1 MDNKL
6 SELSKP
12 VAYSLRFR
20 NMNGKPDKTINA
32 NTTFSTLEK
41 AKAYGLGNRYVTQ
54 DDGKI
59 VCVRAPSQDPI
70 VEPLYSQE
78 YVSAL
83 LEKSKE
89 KDERAIACVN
99 AFDGIETE
107 RIAGK
112 SLGEFLAGELYLN
125 KAEPKQDGSFG
136 FTFSG
141 LAVQLMA
148 DCFADQFKSSGAINY
163 LELLFEHAEVGE
175 MTVTMQR
182 VEGLTPAQ
190 KLAAAEQRIAELEEQ
205 SEQFKKELH
214 NESAANAHA
223 YERIRELEKR
233 LATPVRLPEKY
244 NMKMAGDK
252 STKSMFYG
260 HNSAINDSAKAIRAA
275 GFAVEGDSE

>member
-12 VAYSLRFR
+12 VGIHPEVREFLET
-20 NMNGKPDKTINA
+20 GINDATTHDSVDQCDYLFAA
-32 NTTFSTLEK
+32 NLEK
-41 AKAYGLGNRYVTQ
+41 LLQ
-54 DDGKI
+54 
-59 VCVRAPSQDPI
+59 
-70 VEPLYSQE
+70 PLYSQE

-190 KLAAAEQRIAELEEQ
+190 KLAAAEQRITELEQAMRHIQGAALDITVPRVAIAKAAELAAEHAATKEQ
-205 SEQFKKELH
+205 S
-214 NESAANAHA
+214 N
-223 YERIRELEKR
+223 
-233 LATPVRLPEKY
+233 
-244 NMKMAGDK
+244 G
-252 STKSMFYG
+252 
-260 HNSAINDSAKAIRAA
+260 
-275 GFAVEGDSE
+275 

>member
-1 MDNKL
+1 MQSGRMIHGQMTVWRG
-6 SELSKP
+6 SEE
-12 VAYSLRFR
+12 
-20 NMNGKPDKTINA
+20 NQ
-32 NTTFSTLEK
+32 
-41 AKAYGLGNRYVTQ
+41 VTQ
-54 DDGKI
+54 G
-59 VCVRAPSQDPI
+59 V
-70 VEPLYSQE
+70 YSQE

-83 LEKSKE
+83 LEKLKE

-99 AFDGIETE
+99 AFEGIETD

-190 KLAAAEQRIAELEEQ
+190 KLAAAERRIAELEQTMSHMHGALLDITVPRVAIAKAAELAVEHAAMKEQ
-205 SEQFKKELH
+205 S
-214 NESAANAHA
+214 N
-223 YERIRELEKR
+223 
-233 LATPVRLPEKY
+233 
-244 NMKMAGDK
+244 G
-252 STKSMFYG
+252 
-260 HNSAINDSAKAIRAA
+260 
-275 GFAVEGDSE
+275 

>member
-12 VAYSLRFR
+12 VAYTDAEELRFHHATSD
-20 NMNGKPDKTINA
+20 MWPVPLGFGKD
-32 NTTFSTLEK
+32 
-41 AKAYGLGNRYVTQ
+41 V
-54 DDGKI
+54 
-59 VCVRAPSQDPI
+59 
-70 VEPLYSQE
+70 PLYSQE

-190 KLAAAEQRIAELEEQ
+190 KLAAAEQRIAEL
-205 SEQFKKELH
+205 SRLLAH
-214 NESAANAHA
+214 NIERAESA
-223 YERIRELEKR
+223 EKR
-233 LATPVRLPEKY
+233 LATPVRLKKVDSSNVPF
-244 NMKMAGDK
+244 AGDG
-252 STKSMFYG
+252 FNAAVDYCVD
-260 HNSAINDSAKAIRAA
+260 AVRAA
-275 GFAVEGDSE
+275 GFTFTVEGDE